1 MKVIA
6 SLPAPTTPLARRRV
20 VAFRIASGESVVMI
34 ARDMDI
40 PARTIYGWLT
50 KREYKEY
57 IDNLRS
63 AVLGEAMG
71 RLVDASV
78 AATET
83 LVDLLH
89 DPDPGIRLRSS
100 VSLIDTLVKLRE
112 HMEFYRRIR
121 VLEERFHGPAA
132 GDDEGEADEIGGAGG
147 GGAGED
153 AAGDGDGDPDPV
165 VGDLRAVGRPG
176 GL

>member
-1 MKVIA
+1 MEPSRSINIDERMKVIA

-89 DPDPGIRLRSS
+89 DPDPGIRLRAST
-100 VSLIDTLVKLRE
+100 SLIDTLVKLRE
-112 HMEFYRRIR
+112 HLEFDRRIR
-121 VLEERFHGPAA
+121 MLEEHYGHAV
-132 GDDEGEADEIGGAGG
+132 
-147 GGAGED
+147 ED
-153 AAGDGDGDPDPV
+153 LDGDGDDDEGPIGQ
-165 VGDLRAVGRPG
+165 VGAAG
-176 GL
+176 GIAGGIGATEEEMG